1 MFIALD
7 SDRYPMK
14 TYGDFAFRVYGHW
27 AQHFVNVLQSLQFFL
42 NVGLIIL
49 SSGQSISQL
58 SKEKLCFA
66 ICLLV
71 FTIAGFLVGQIRTL
85 ARFGW
90 LANLAVWMNIFVLV
104 AT

>member
-1 MFIALD
+1 MFLDLD

-14 TYGDFAFRVYGHW
+14 TYGDFAFRIYGNW
-27 AQHFVNVLQSLQFFL
+27 ARYIVNILQSLQFFL
-42 NVGLIIL
+42 NVGLLIL
-49 SSGQSISQL
+49 SNGQSISQL

-71 FTIAGFLVGQIRTL
+71 ITIAGFIVGQIRTL
-85 ARFGW
+85 AKFGW
-90 LANLAVWMNIFVLV
+90 LANMAVWMNIFIII